1 MLSRATS
8 LLLLALGPQPE
19 HAFMI
24 PTICRPPH
32 TALRTPCM
40 DGASEQQ
47 RLDTMQRAIDEFESA
62 GITVPPALKQQ
73 ADELA
78 VQLAVADVVVASQIA
93 DLVADVQRKKADEAK
108 PLPLS
113 ALPRD
118 ELEAMYGKL
127 PLSTNAA
134 LVGRAAA
141 EKAMAE
147 WLEEKIGSAPP
158 PPVPDGAAA
167 AQVADLIADV
177 LQRKKAEEE
186 EAKPLPLSKLP
197 RDELVAMYGE
207 PPLSTNAALVGRAAA
222 DKAMAEWLHRVA
234 TPPLR
239 ADGDVGRSS

>member
-1 MLSRATS
+1 MLSRATA

-78 VQLAVADVVVASQIA
+78 VQLAGADVAVGSQIA
-93 DLVADVQRKKADEAK
+93 DLIADVQRKKADEAK

-118 ELEAMYGKL
+118 ELVAMYGEL

-134 LVGRAAA
+134 LVGRVAA

-177 LQRKKAEEE
+177 QRKKAEEE

-222 DKAMAEWLHRVA
+222 DKAMAEWLQRVA
-234 TPPLR
+234 TPPP
-239 ADGDVGRSS
+239 GRRGRRFGR

>member
-93 DLVADVQRKKADEAK
+93 DL
-108 PLPLS
+108 
-113 ALPRD
+113 
-118 ELEAMYGKL
+118 
-127 PLSTNAA
+127 
-134 LVGRAAA
+134 
-141 EKAMAE
+141 
-147 WLEEKIGSAPP
+147 
-158 PPVPDGAAA
+158 
-167 AQVADLIADV
+167 IADV
-177 LQRKKAEEE
+177 QRKKAEEE

>member
-1 MLSRATS
+1 MLPRPTS
-8 LLLLALGPQPE
+8 LLLLVLGPQPE

-47 RLDTMQRAIDEFESA
+47 RWDTMQRVIDEFESA

-78 VQLAVADVVVASQIA
+78 VQLAGADVAVASQIA
-93 DLVADVQRKKADEAK
+93 DLIADVQRKKADEAK

-113 ALPRD
+113 ALPRE
-118 ELEAMYGKL
+118 ELVAMYGEL

-177 LQRKKAEEE
+177 QRKKAEEE

-222 DKAMAEWLHRVA
+222 DKAMAEWLNRVA
-234 TPPLR
+234 TPPP
-239 ADGDVGRSS
+239 GPGRRGRT

>member
-1 MLSRATS
+1 MLPRATS

-62 GITVPPALKQQ
+62 GITVPAALKQQ

-78 VQLAVADVVVASQIA
+78 VQLAGADVAVGSQIA
-93 DLVADVQRKKADEAK
+93 DLIADVQRKKADEAK

-118 ELEAMYGKL
+118 ELVAMYGAL

-177 LQRKKAEEE
+177 QRKKAEEE

-222 DKAMAEWLHRVA
+222 DKAMAEWLQRVA
-234 TPPLR
+234 TPPP
-239 ADGDVGRSS
+239 GRRGRRFGG

>member
-1 MLSRATS
+1 
-8 LLLLALGPQPE
+8 
-19 HAFMI
+19 MI

-47 RLDTMQRAIDEFESA
+47 RWDTMQRVIDEFESA

-78 VQLAVADVVVASQIA
+78 VQLAGADVAVGSQIA
-93 DLVADVQRKKADEAK
+93 DLIADVQRKKTDEAK

-113 ALPRD
+113 ALPRE
-118 ELEAMYGKL
+118 ELVAMYGEL

-134 LVGRAAA
+134 LVGRVAA

-177 LQRKKAEEE
+177 QRKKAEEE

-222 DKAMAEWLHRVA
+222 DKAMAEWLQRVA
-234 TPPLR
+234 TPPP
-239 ADGDVGRSS
+239 GRRGRRFGR